1 MGTVVFIIVA
11 FIAVIAMMFAP
22 GLAFII
28 GGVALVLWLIYD
40 VVKSAVKAALREYDK
55 EKAEVNGQK

>member
-1 MGTVVFIIVA
+1 MGTIVFIIVA

-55 EKAEVNGQK
+55 EKAEANGQK

>member
-1 MGTVVFIIVA
+1 MGTIVFIIVA

-40 VVKSAVKAALREYDK
+40 VVKSAVKAALREYEK
-55 EKAEVNGQK
+55 EKAEANGQK

>member
-1 MGTVVFIIVA
+1 MGTIVFIIVA

-28 GGVALVLWLIYD
+28 GGVSLVLWLIYD
-40 VVKSAVKAALREYDK
+40 VVKSAVKAALREYEK
-55 EKAEVNGQK
+55 EKAEANGQK